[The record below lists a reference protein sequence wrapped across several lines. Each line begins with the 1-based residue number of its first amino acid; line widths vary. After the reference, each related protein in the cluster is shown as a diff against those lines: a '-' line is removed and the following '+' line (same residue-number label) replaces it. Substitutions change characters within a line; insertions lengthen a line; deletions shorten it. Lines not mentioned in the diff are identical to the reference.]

1 LRLDKYISLFITRLN
16 YRIGYSMSKGEDL
29 TAGRLA
35 SYIFGLVLLG
45 LGLTLAYFSNKAE
58 AGMMSLGLFSVL
70 GFVVAAVGGVLILVR
85 EEND

>member
-1 LRLDKYISLFITRLN
+1 LGKYIPIFITRHY
-16 YRIGYSMSKGEDL
+16 YRIGYPMSKGQNL

-35 SYIFGLVLLG
+35 SYIFGLVLIG

-58 AGMMSLGLFSVL
+58 AGMMSLGLYSVL

-85 EEND
+85 EETD